1 MDVSLTMWTLT
12 ILGLS
17 ALIAVDFFIGRK
29 PHDVSIKEA
38 GIWTVVW
45 IVLAALFGLGLLVFG
60 ESQAS
65 GEFFAGF
72 ITEKSLSVDNL
83 FVFVLIMAKFAVPS
97 HLQQRVL
104 LIGVLIALVLRAI
117 FIAAGAAIIAS
128 FSWVFYIFGAF
139 LIYTAWKL
147 IQEARSDEEE
157 EEFEENRLLKSIE
170 KRFGV
175 ADKYHGTKLFIR
187 NNGKRVM
194 TPLMVVMLA
203 IGTTDVLFALD
214 SIPAIFGLTQDPY
227 IVFTANAFALMGL
240 RQLYFLIGGLLR
252 KLVHLSYGLSV
263 ILGFIGVKLV
273 LHALHESGVHVPE
286 ISIPFSLAF
295 ICGVLIVTTITSL
308 IASKRK
314 AERKRPRP
322 TRSPGRTASRPGSGR
337 TQGVSRTGTERLPDG
352 DRSVRF
358 SVRDGD
364 PAPRT
369 HPRGPTRRKC
379 CRRTAAKGAAAYE
392 SPDGTRAGNETGE
405 REHATSALPPALAP
419 LRQMRPLVTQRRVLA
434 MPRVDPGLVRKQAEE
449 LRLDVVDQAREGLG
463 ILVRVA
469 HPAGEEAVA
478 RENVRVAV
486 RVVVDQGDRAG
497 GVPHEMTGGQFDAA
511 HPDRVPVLDGH
522 VRRDGDALGV
532 VPAGVGAGTG
542 RADDVVQRLPVIA
555 VAVGG
560 DDGRDGVVADQP
572 QQRLGL
578 IGRVDQQLLVGG
590 PTAQQIGVVVHRA
603 DRDLGDH
610 QVWEF
615 VHIRSAADLHHSAVC
630 HGVSL

>member
-1 MDVSLTMWTLT
+1 MDVSMNLWVLT

-29 PHDVSIKEA
+29 PHDVSMKEA

-45 IVLAALFGLGLLVFG
+45 IALAVLFGLGLMVFG
-60 ESQAS
+60 TGQAS

-83 FVFVLIMAKFAVPS
+83 FVFVLIMAKFSVPT

-128 FSWVFYIFGAF
+128 FSWVFFIFGAF

-147 IQEARSDEEE
+147 IQEARSDDEE

-187 NNGKRVM
+187 NNGKRIL

-240 RQLYFLIGGLLR
+240 RQLYFLIGGLLK

-273 LHALHESGVHVPE
+273 LHALHETGVNVPE
-286 ISIPFSLAF
+286 ISIPVSLAV

-308 IASKRK
+308 IASK
-314 AERKRPRP
+314 
-322 TRSPGRTASRPGSGR
+322 
-337 TQGVSRTGTERLPDG
+337 
-352 DRSVRF
+352 
-358 SVRDGD
+358 
-364 PAPRT
+364 
-369 HPRGPTRRKC
+369 
-379 CRRTAAKGAAAYE
+379 
-392 SPDGTRAGNETGE
+392 
-405 REHATSALPPALAP
+405 
-419 LRQMRPLVTQRRVLA
+419 
-434 MPRVDPGLVRKQAEE
+434 KQAE
-449 LRLDVVDQAREGLG
+449 RD
-463 ILVRVA
+463 
-469 HPAGEEAVA
+469 AVA
-478 RENVRVAV
+478 
-486 RVVVDQGDRAG
+486 
-497 GVPHEMTGGQFDAA
+497 
-511 HPDRVPVLDGH
+511 
-522 VRRDGDALGV
+522 
-532 VPAGVGAGTG
+532 AGT
-542 RADDVVQRLPVIA
+542 D
-555 VAVGG
+555 GG
-560 DDGRDGVVADQP
+560 KDSKDKDSIEA
-572 QQRLGL
+572 
-578 IGRVDQQLLVGG
+578 
-590 PTAQQIGVVVHRA
+590 
-603 DRDLGDH
+603 
-610 QVWEF
+610 
-615 VHIRSAADLHHSAVC
+615 
-630 HGVSL
+630 